1 MILIVVCVYI
11 WNDILKLGAS
21 SKDCIVGQT
30 KWTFKEEKKKKTKL
44 IVLSCTQDLQ
54 MSSNQN
60 QQIEKNKETKIPM
73 ENKKW

>member
-54 MSSNQN
+54 MSSNKKT
-60 QQIEKNKETKIPM
+60 KNSKRTT
-73 ENKKW
+73 KKW